1 MNLVFYCCTETDLVS
16 AEEMEKKER
25 EPGQIE
31 EQGEEQ
37 HEKES
42 DEIEKE
48 EKITHKERNGT

>member
-1 MNLVFYCCTETDLVS
+1 
-16 AEEMEKKER
+16 MEKRER

-31 EQGEEQ
+31 EEGEEQ

-48 EKITHKERNGT
+48 DKITHKERNGT

>member
-1 MNLVFYCCTETDLVS
+1 
-16 AEEMEKKER
+16 MEKKER